1 MFLSTDKTDQLVNA
15 QLFIGDKTLN
25 SEPCIS
31 SITLLGM
38 DIDNLLTFNEHIANL
53 CKKTASHLNVLK
65 RLSRS
70 MGHTERKLIM
80 QAFTLS
86 NFDYCA
92 LIWHFC
98 SESNTAK
105 IEKIQERALRL
116 VLDDHISDYPTLLG
130 KATIDTL
137 KTTRIKTLATEIY
150 KTIYSINPNYIKEIS
165 KTNKS

>member
-1 MFLSTDKTDQLVNA
+1 MFLSTDKTDQMVNE

-25 SEPCIS
+25 SEPCI
-31 SITLLGM
+31 TLLGL
-38 DIDNLLTFNEHIANL
+38 DIDNLLTFNKHIANI
-53 CKKTASHLNVLK
+53 CKKAASQLTVLK

-105 IEKIQERALRL
+105 VEKIQERALRL

-130 KATIDTL
+130 KTAIDPL
-137 KTTRIKTLATEIY
+137 K
-150 KTIYSINPNYIKEIS
+150 PNELKR
-165 KTNKS
+165 